1 MARLLNWPSGFGI
14 RAWQPLS
21 GPRAVG
27 AASSTAIGGF
37 TQSVASPF
45 GGWAYAFTFPICKD
59 RGARRL
65 RGWVTGMHGGA
76 NATRVP
82 FYDADGMTF
91 AEAGVSYSAAIERFG
106 NPWANGQGFANGENW
121 AASLP
126 SVAVAAAAAKD
137 ATLVSLAD
145 SFWGHELGDGDFL
158 GFYPLHFGKY
168 TVTQVIAPGT
178 YRIWPPLHK
187 ALTTADRATLN
198 PTLAMRMTGED
209 AARLSRG
216 LAHMEETTVSLFEVE
231 DIDVRAYFAD

>member
-27 AASSTAIGGF
+27 SASSTSIGGF
-37 TQSVASPF
+37 TQGVASAF
-45 GGWAYAFTFPICKD
+45 GGWAYAFTFPVCKD
-59 RGARRL
+59 RAARRL

-91 AEAGVSYSAAIERFG
+91 AEAGVSYSDSILRFG
-106 NPWANGQGFANGENW
+106 NPWANGQAWENGENW

-126 SVAVAAAAAKD
+126 TVSVAADAAKG
-137 ATLVSLAD
+137 ATIVTLAD
-145 SFWGHELGDGDFL
+145 SFWGYGLGDGDFV

-168 TVTQVIAPGT
+168 TITEVIAPGT
-178 YRIWPPLHK
+178 YRIWPPLRK
-187 ALTTADRATLN
+187 AITTATRATLN

-209 AARLSRG
+209 AASLSRG
-216 LAHMEETTVSLFEVE
+216 LSHMEETTITLFEVF
-231 DIDVRAYFAD
+231 DDDVRDYFAD